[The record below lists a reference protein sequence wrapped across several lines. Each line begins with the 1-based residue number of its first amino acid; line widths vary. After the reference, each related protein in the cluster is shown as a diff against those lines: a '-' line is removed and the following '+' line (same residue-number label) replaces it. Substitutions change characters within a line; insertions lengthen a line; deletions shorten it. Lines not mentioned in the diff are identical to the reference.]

1 MAHLPQNEF
10 QPPLSACGCD
20 ISGLKPV
27 DEAIDELLTRVPPL
41 PAVERVALPD
51 ALGRVLAE
59 SLNAPFS
66 IPAWDNSAMDGYAL
80 RAADLPAEGGWLPLL
95 GRIAAGDSADQ
106 HLPVGH
112 AVRIFTG
119 APLPPGADT
128 VVAQEDCQ
136 IEVDR
141 VRLPAVN
148 LGMHVRR
155 RGEELVTGAP
165 VLQAGK
171 RLRPQELGLLASLGV
186 ARVAVYRRLR
196 VGLLSSG
203 NELREPGEPL
213 APGQIYNANRYAL
226 LGVLRSL
233 GLEVHDYEILV
244 DELAASRDALAL
256 AASEWDVLITSG
268 GVSVG
273 EEDHLKQAIREL
285 GELHLWRL
293 AIQPGKPLAFGE
305 VNGKPWIGLPG
316 NPAAALITSLVVA
329 RPFLLSAQ
337 GCTEVL
343 PKPLHLTAGF
353 VWRKSNNRRQ
363 YLRAR
368 LEQVD
373 GELRVCLHPRQG
385 SAMLTSASWA
395 EGLAIVEPNRTL
407 EAGETVEYLPFSEL
421 LG

>member
-1 MAHLPQNEF
+1 M
-10 QPPLSACGCD
+10 SACGCD
-20 ISGLKPV
+20 TSGLKPV
-27 DEAIDELLTRVPPL
+27 DEAIAELLARVPAL
-41 PAVERVALPD
+41 PPVEHVALSD

-59 SLNAPFS
+59 SLDAPFPV
-66 IPAWDNSAMDGYAL
+66 PAWDNSAMDGYAL
-80 RAADLPAEGGWLPLL
+80 RAADLPAAGGWLPLA
-95 GRIAAGDSADQ
+95 GRIAAGDAADQ
-106 HLPVGH
+106 QLPAGH

-136 IEVDR
+136 IEADR
-141 VRLPAVN
+141 VHFPGVTQGA
-148 LGMHVRR
+148 HVRR
-155 RGEELVTGAP
+155 QGEELQAGAP

-171 RLRPQELGLLASLGV
+171 RLRPQEIGLLASFGV

-196 VGLLSSG
+196 IGLLSSG

-213 APGQIYNANRYAL
+213 APGQIYNSKRYCL
-226 LGVLRSL
+226 LSVLRSL
-233 GLEVHDYEILV
+233 GMEVHDYEILV

-256 AASEWDVLITSG
+256 AASEWDMLITSG

-285 GELHLWRL
+285 GELHMWRL

-343 PKPLHLTAGF
+343 PKPLRLTAGF
-353 VWRKSNNRRQ
+353 AWRKPNNRRQ

-373 GELRVCLHPRQG
+373 GEMRVCLHPRQG

-395 EGLAIVEPNRTL
+395 EGLAIVERNRTL
-407 EAGETVEYLPFSEL
+407 EEGETVEYLPFSEL